1 MITKPLLIS
10 PNETEVRYLAF
21 RHHRVKE
28 GAISQVLVCLGYSNV
43 RISKNIVDIKEG

>member
-1 MITKPLLIS
+1 MLTKRIGSKP
-10 PNETEVRYLAF
+10 
-21 RHHRVKE
+21 RVKE